1 MTLPLALRTFQ
12 VPWPTQVKLTSGL
25 SAIPVIQYQAKTE
38 KAILPHAQNEDADR
52 AERPEVGE
60 DDVARLPVKREQA
73 RAEQR
78 EDPEPAP
85 LDRPD
90 DEQQDQRQE
99 PKRVGR
105 HHFVGDERAERK
117 PEGHAVGRVPTA
129 APGRPGGAGREDQG
143 AEVRK
148 RERDSR

>member
-1 MTLPLALRTFQ
+1 MTLPLALRTFH

-25 SAIPVIQYQAKTE
+25 SAIPVLQYQAQTE
-38 KAILPHAQNEDADR
+38 KAILPHAQDEDADR

-99 PKRVGR
+99 RKPLVRP
-105 HHFVGDERAERK
+105 HFVGNERAERT
-117 PEGHAVGRVPTA
+117 PRVPIV
-129 APGRPGGAGREDQG
+129 RQG
-143 AEVRK
+143 
-148 RERDSR
+148 